1 MSESQASSAAE
12 LIGQLRER
20 LSKTL
25 QVQAKEL
32 ERFEQSLQALR
43 ERHEQFQGALER
55 QLEALTKAGSAES
68 FFANSGATSLDKVL
82 TSVRNLIMATLPE
95 QVFVTLAEE
104 AEQMGVRVAVFD
116 VRGKAAWGASARGFG
131 AEVSDK
137 AFRALVVPLNK
148 DNPFRLAY
156 ETGGDV
162 EATADDLK
170 KTRNIYDS
178 FKPESEG
185 PILIL
190 PVRSAG
196 SVSALFYSDPGVS
209 GEALPVDALKILAEF
224 AGAQLDRLMALSGGA
239 SAGAEQA
246 GVARSGEEAEAEG
259 QPDSAASAAGD
270 EVSAYSEAEEL
281 APPPRGEPLS
291 AAAAESSELDT
302 SDLSEE
308 DKKIHKD
315 ARRFAR
321 LLVSEIELYNKA
333 KVAEGRKNQDLY
345 RRLKTDIERSRKT
358 YEKRFGKTVAKQ
370 VDYFHEELVKTL
382 AGDDPTFLGSDY
394 PGPSV

>member
-1 MSESQASSAAE
+1 LSESQASSAAE

-25 QVQAKEL
+25 QAQAKDL
-32 ERFEQSLQALR
+32 ERFQQSLQALR
-43 ERHEQFQGALER
+43 ERHEQLQGALER
-55 QLEALTKAGSAES
+55 QLEALTKAGSSES
-68 FFANSGATSLDKVL
+68 FFANSGAASLDKVL

-104 AEQMGVRVAVFD
+104 AEQMGVRAAVFD

-131 AEVSDK
+131 AEVTDQ

-148 DNPFRLAY
+148 GNPFCLAY

-170 KTRNIYDS
+170 KTRNIYDK
-178 FKPESEG
+178 FKPEPEG
-185 PILIL
+185 PISIL

-196 SVSALFYSDPGVS
+196 SVSALFYSDPGGS

-239 SAGAEQA
+239 SAGAEEA
-246 GVARSGEEAEAEG
+246 AVAQSGNEAEAEE
-259 QPDSAASAAGD
+259 QPVSSSSAAGD
-270 EVSAYSEAEEL
+270 EVSAYSEAEGL
-281 APPPRGEPLS
+281 APPPHSEQPS
-291 AAAAESSELDT
+291 AAAAESSELGT

-308 DKKIHKD
+308 EKKIHKD

-333 KVAEGRKNQDLY
+333 KVAEGRKNHDLY
-345 RRLKTDIERSRKT
+345 RRLKTDIERSRQT

-370 VDYFHEELVKTL
+370 VDYFHQELVKTL
-382 AGDDPTFLGSDY
+382 AGNDPAFLGSDY

>member
-25 QVQAKEL
+25 QAQAKQL

-43 ERHEQFQGALER
+43 ERHEQLQGALER
-55 QLEALTKAGSAES
+55 QLEALTKAGSPES
-68 FFANSGATSLDKVL
+68 FFANSGAASLDKVL
-82 TSVRNLIMATLPE
+82 TSVRNLILATLPE

-104 AEQMGVRVAVFD
+104 AEQMGVRAAVFD

-131 AEVSDK
+131 AEVTDQ

-148 DNPFRLAY
+148 GNPFCLAY

-170 KTRNIYDS
+170 KTRNIYDK
-178 FKPESEG
+178 FKPEPEG
-185 PILIL
+185 PISIL

-196 SVSALFYSDPGVS
+196 SVSALFYSDPGGS

-239 SAGAEQA
+239 SAGAEEA
-246 GVARSGEEAEAEG
+246 AVARSGDEAEVEE
-259 QPDSAASAAGD
+259 QPVSSSSAAGD
-270 EVSAYSEAEEL
+270 EVSAYSAAEGL
-281 APPPRGEPLS
+281 APPPRGEQPS

-308 DKKIHKD
+308 EKKIHKD

-333 KVAEGRKNQDLY
+333 KVAEGRKNHDLY
-345 RRLKTDIERSRKT
+345 RRLKTDIERSRQT

-370 VDYFHEELVKTL
+370 VDYFHQELVKTL
-382 AGDDPTFLGSDY
+382 AGNDPAFLGSDY

>member
-25 QVQAKEL
+25 QAQAKQL

-43 ERHEQFQGALER
+43 ERHEQLQGALER
-55 QLEALTKAGSAES
+55 QLEALTKAGSSES
-68 FFANSGATSLDKVL
+68 FFANPGAASLDKVL
-82 TSVRNLIMATLPE
+82 TSVRNLILATLPD

-104 AEQMGVRVAVFD
+104 AEQMGVRAAVFD

-131 AEVSDK
+131 AEVTDQ

-148 DNPFRLAY
+148 GNPFCLAY

-170 KTRNIYDS
+170 KTRNIYDK
-178 FKPESEG
+178 FKPEPEG
-185 PILIL
+185 PISIL

-196 SVSALFYSDPGVS
+196 SVSALFYSDPGGS

-239 SAGAEQA
+239 SAGAEEA
-246 GVARSGEEAEAEG
+246 AVAQSGDEAEAEE
-259 QPDSAASAAGD
+259 QPVSSSSVAGD
-270 EVSAYSEAEEL
+270 EVSAYSEAEGL
-281 APPPRGEPLS
+281 APPPRGVPLY
-291 AAAAESSELDT
+291 APAAESSELDT
-302 SDLSEE
+302 SDLSEAE
-308 DKKIHKD
+308 KKIHKD

-333 KVAEGRKNQDLY
+333 KVAEGRKNHDLY
-345 RRLKTDIERSRKT
+345 RRLKTDIERSRQT

-370 VDYFHEELVKTL
+370 VDYFHQELVKTL
-382 AGDDPTFLGSDY
+382 AGNDPAFLGSDY